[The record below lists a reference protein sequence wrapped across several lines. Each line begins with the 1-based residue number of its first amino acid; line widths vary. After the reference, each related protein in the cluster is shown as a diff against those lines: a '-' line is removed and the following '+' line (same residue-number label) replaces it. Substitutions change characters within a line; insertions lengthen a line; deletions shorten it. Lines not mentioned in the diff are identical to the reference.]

1 MLLGHH
7 GHITHKMTSLD
18 PLKSAI
24 SIGNVDDT
32 SLALPSVHQCR
43 SGQQR
48 VLEQVQT
55 IRRTRSRQSSS
66 RSGGSTSLSPTSPTF
81 DSVFIETSKSGTSN
95 GGLFYGNGFA
105 KTLSPEKNVNRQLVN
120 GIKGTSMKKNSAA
133 SAYQYERGYAPVG
146 SMAVGQINTS
156 RSESAVARQR
166 TMPKQSAPPQRLPSH
181 RSTYRADR
189 SKSMIITSAVSQP
202 QLQPVYTMNG
212 TNGQFVSSQG
222 DLTKRNSQF
231 VTSQGDMTKRNSQFV
246 TSQGDMTKRNSQFV
260 TSQGDMTK
268 RNSQFFVTSQGDMTK
283 RNSQFVT
290 SQGDMTKRNSH
301 FVTSQGDVTKTMSQ
315 FIGSQGDVTKTLP
328 KSPVT
333 ESAPKSKGDSGSNDN
348 SGVTDITMKEAV
360 EYLSNGDDTYQHCG
374 ASYIQHNTFIDDKAK
389 EEVLKFNG
397 IHPLVG
403 LLSSSS
409 SQVNKSAS
417 AALRNL
423 SFKSNSNKEE
433 IHRTGGITEAVA
445 LLRDTDS
452 VEIQKQLTGLLWN
465 LSSVDSLKP
474 DLVKSALPVLMERV
488 ILPYTTGPDRT
499 SSNSQEPEVFFNA
512 TGCLRNLSSTKQS
525 NRQAMR
531 KCRGLVDSLVSYV
544 KESVD
549 AGNPDDKSV
558 ENCMCV
564 LHNLTFQLEA
574 EAPAL
579 FSRITTLAK
588 PANRGNSQDDA
599 VPIGCFSPQS
609 KSSEHE
615 RHFDYPVVEDPQP
628 SGAGRLIHST
638 TLQSYLTLLGTS
650 QREETLEASC
660 GALQNLT
667 THEGIVSSVMSQTIV
682 QKLNGLQ
689 VVAPL
694 IKSNKVNIQSNAV
707 ALVGNLTNNPK
718 LHNTIARKA
727 LPELLGILSAG
738 TKEGNESDDTLA
750 MACQTA
756 NCLLMKEPEMGKP
769 MLNNNLINSL
779 KDLSQNTYFPKS
791 SKSAALLLYNLWS
804 EKDLQSFLKK
814 QGMIKSSFVNDI
826 TTAAHKS
833 VQVVD

>member
-55 IRRTRSRQSSS
+55 IRRTRSRHSSS

-105 KTLSPEKNVNRQLVN
+105 KTLSPEKNINRQLVN

-222 DLTKRNSQF
+222 DMTKRNSQFVTSQGDLTKRNSQF
-231 VTSQGDMTKRNSQFV
+231 VTSQGDLTKRNSQFV
-246 TSQGDMTKRNSQFV
+246 TNQGDMTKRNSQFV
-260 TSQGDMTK
+260 TNQGDMTK
-268 RNSQFFVTSQGDMTK
+268 RNSQ
-283 RNSQFVT
+283 
-290 SQGDMTKRNSH
+290 

-333 ESAPKSKGDSGSNDN
+333 ESVPKSKGDSGSNDN
-348 SGVTDITMKEAV
+348 SGVADITMKEAV

-389 EEVLKFNG
+389 DEVLKFNG

-499 SSNSQEPEVFFNA
+499 SSNSQDPEVFFNA

-588 PANRGNSQDDA
+588 PANRGNNQDDA
-599 VPIGCFSPQS
+599 IPIGCFSPQS

-628 SGAGRLIHST
+628 NGAGQLIHSK

-689 VVAPL
+689 VVTPL
-694 IKSNKVNIQSNAV
+694 IKSNKVNIQRNAV

-727 LPELLGILSAG
+727 LPALLGILSAG